1 MQSKS
6 LKNVLLH
13 VSFGRS
19 LFAFLLSVPKTIASE
34 SKHKIVQSAEY
45 TDAQVHVGDKRW
57 QQICI
62 LFPAFLAGN
71 LHKSYSRDKIVFHIT
86 TQNLQDQDQV
96 QSMQSQYICTAMA
109 VHMNCHCSICV
120 SVLPFLFKVAEFH
133 KNLFVSLM
141 QPTLQMYVEYLCV
154 VK

>member
-1 MQSKS
+1 MWQVGVTVCAFIPCDAYMQSKS

-62 LFPAFLAGN
+62 LFPHFWLATCTN
-71 LHKSYSRDKIVFHIT
+71 PTRVTRLYFTSQHKTCKTKTKSRACNRST
-86 TQNLQDQDQV
+86 YV
-96 QSMQSQYICTAMA
+96 QRWQYIWTVIA
-109 VHMNCHCSICV
+109 V
-120 SVLPFLFKVAEFH
+120 SVFQFCHFCLR
-133 KNLFVSLM
+133 
-141 QPTLQMYVEYLCV
+141 
-154 VK
+154 